1 MRQTGECGCPYHA
14 HHPGM
19 EDSPHVGC
27 RRHAAHHGPQGMGH
41 HPRGHHGPGH
51 GFRRFPTREEIIAQ
65 LEEYL
70 KQLQAEA
77 KGVEEHIEK
86 LKKGEA

>member
-1 MRQTGECGCPYHA
+1 MRQTGECGCPHHA
-14 HHPGM
+14 PHPGM
-19 EDSPHVGC
+19 EDSPHGGC
-27 RRHAAHHGPQGMGH
+27 QRHAHHGPQGMGH

-51 GFRRFPTREEIIAQ
+51 GFRHFPTREEIIAQ